1 MQNNKAMPP
10 KEILSPHILCR
21 AVAPPEK
28 QKREQRKTQKPRW
41 AKLNFDKKEKLQ

>member
-1 MQNNKAMPP
+1 LPP
-10 KEILSPHILCR
+10 KEILSPHTLRR
-21 AVAPPEK
+21 ALAPLEK